1 MTGDDLRHDAVRRRL
16 QAERPLPPHAA
27 ADWDR
32 LAQRIGAGAEPLLAA
47 RRPVPGSG
55 RRSLRR
61 IGISLALAAGL
72 AALVF
77 LRQLGSTTSD
87 PTAATAAFL
96 AALAGETSQETV
108 LDATL
113 GQTSETWLLAE
124 GR

>member
-1 MTGDDLRHDAVRRRL
+1 MTVDDRLNDAVRTQL
-16 QAERPLPPHAA
+16 QAEQPLPPYTV
-27 ADWDR
+27 ADWEL
-32 LAQRIGAGAEPLLAA
+32 LARRIGAQAEPLLAA